1 MFFVVVVFDVWTV
14 PLKVGNCLY
23 LQPHPWRLGVVF
35 VFVSTTALFASVV
48 VVVVCVSTAP
58 LKVGRCL
65 CFLCNRTLEG
75 WELSLSLDLIAP
87 RFCVP
92 RGFMSQ
98 GNLWWRQ

>member
-1 MFFVVVVFDVWTV
+1 MDRALEGWELSLFATA
-14 PLKVGNCLY
+14 PLEVRRCL
-23 LQPHPWRLGVVF
+23 F
-35 VFVSTTALFASVV
+35 FVSTTALFASVV

-75 WELSLSLDLIAP
+75 WELSLSLDLVAP